1 MPCIFCG
8 MNTQNQIKRTLSES
22 ASIEYVRG
30 LLASN
35 EIHLRSQLAE
45 VVCEHFGF
53 HDPRGKQQ
61 VSGCMKALRRLEED
75 GHFVLPEPKNTSS
88 GPGSPQRLAE
98 PVALPLDVPDLVDDL
113 CGLKLILVTSQE
125 HMRIWNELMINE
137 HPQGAGPLV
146 GRQLRYLI
154 GSCHG
159 FLGGLGFAA
168 AALQLAARDEWIG
181 WDADERLA
189 HLDSVVGMSR
199 FLIRPSVKCHNLA
212 SKVLSMSMA
221 VLPVDFEQRYGYRPY
236 LVESFVDT
244 DHYSGTCYKAGNWI
258 EIGKTKGRGRQDR
271 FNQSALSRKTIYVY
285 PIDKEFRRQMGLSAD
300 AGLGALTP
308 DLGLESDHWAE
319 NEFGGAPLG
328 DARLSKRLVS
338 VAEDKA
344 QIPGRAYS
352 GVAKG
357 DWPKVKAYYRM
368 IDQPEDSAVNMAN
381 ILAPHR
387 ERTIRRMMGQRT
399 VLCIQDG
406 SELNYT
412 NLDQCEGL
420 GELGSN
426 QTGAKSQGL
435 YLQSTLAVAP
445 NGLPLGVLHVQCIAP
460 KGKSKE
466 EKRPTY
472 AIPIEEKKTFPWIE
486 HHRDLVS
493 LSPRLLQT
501 RLIHVCDREADFF
514 EMFDEQRQNPCVELL
529 VRAKHNRNIITEDSF
544 KLFDAVRETPVVSRV
559 QVHIPRQ
566 SARPKKSKQKAR
578 DARAERMA
586 DMAVRYMPVSLA
598 PAYYHRDKEPI
609 GLWIVHAL
617 EENPPANTQP
627 VEWFLLTTI
636 KVSSSEEAEQCLR
649 WYVLRWRIE
658 DWHRVLKSGCGIEDL
673 AHKTAERLRRAI
685 AINLVIAWRIMLMT
699 LMGREVPE
707 LPAELLF
714 SDIELK
720 TLRAY
725 AKKKHLT
732 SPLLLGDAVRL
743 VAKLGGYLGRK
754 NDPPPGHQI
763 IWQGYMVLQAMCM
776 GFALHEGG

>member
-1 MPCIFCG
+1 
-8 MNTQNQIKRTLSES
+8 MNTQNQIKRTLSEC
-22 ASIEYVRG
+22 ASIEYVRE

-61 VSGCMKALRRLEED
+61 VSGSLKALRRLEED

-113 CGLKLILVTSQE
+113 CGLKLILVTNQE
-125 HMRIWNELMINE
+125 HMRIRNELMINE

-244 DHYSGTCYKAGNWI
+244 DPYFGTCYKAGNWI
-258 EIGKTKGRGRQDR
+258 EIGKTKGGGRQDR

-308 DLGLESDHWAE
+308 DQGLESGHWAE

-328 DARLSKRLVS
+328 GARLSKRLVS
-338 VAEDKA
+338 
-344 QIPGRAYS
+344 
-352 GVAKG
+352 
-357 DWPKVKAYYRM
+357 
-368 IDQPEDSAVNMAN
+368 
-381 ILAPHR
+381 
-387 ERTIRRMMGQRT
+387 
-399 VLCIQDG
+399 
-406 SELNYT
+406 
-412 NLDQCEGL
+412 
-420 GELGSN
+420 
-426 QTGAKSQGL
+426 
-435 YLQSTLAVAP
+435 LQSTLAVAP

-460 KGKSKE
+460 KGKSEE

-493 LSPRLLQT
+493 LSARLPQT

-514 EMFDEQRQNPCVELL
+514 EMFDEQRRNPCVPQVIKLSGRAIWCCRPCAWGL
-529 VRAKHNRNIITEDSF
+529 PCMRVGKIVGIYLWVKGRAK
-544 KLFDAVRETPVVSRV
+544 
-559 QVHIPRQ
+559 
-566 SARPKKSKQKAR
+566 
-578 DARAERMA
+578 RA
-586 DMAVRYMPVSLA
+586 
-598 PAYYHRDKEPI
+598 
-609 GLWIVHAL
+609 
-617 EENPPANTQP
+617 
-627 VEWFLLTTI
+627 
-636 KVSSSEEAEQCLR
+636 
-649 WYVLRWRIE
+649 
-658 DWHRVLKSGCGIEDL
+658 
-673 AHKTAERLRRAI
+673 
-685 AINLVIAWRIMLMT
+685 
-699 LMGREVPE
+699 
-707 LPAELLF
+707 
-714 SDIELK
+714 
-720 TLRAY
+720 
-725 AKKKHLT
+725 
-732 SPLLLGDAVRL
+732 
-743 VAKLGGYLGRK
+743 
-754 NDPPPGHQI
+754 
-763 IWQGYMVLQAMCM
+763 
-776 GFALHEGG
+776 